1 MITFNNK
8 QIRLIL
14 LASAVF
20 AALAAILVF
29 GGVIPAF
36 YKKEFGDE
44 AYGPARIEFRYASF
58 YELKGWQQDNHEDAF
73 AAFLRSCS
81 ALQTRASDAPA
92 NAEEFWGDQL
102 GSASLAGSVGDWKP
116 LCAEA
121 DQIKNSSYA
130 DPIVTQG
137 AMRVFFEN
145 NFQPV
150 QIVETRAPLP
160 DGPARRQKEMLNSK
174 GVFTGYFEPI
184 YDAARSKSAYFSAPV
199 FRRPGDLIDVN
210 LGDFGQDL
218 SGRRAAGRVEGNR
231 LVPYADRRAINNGAL
246 NETTSP
252 VAWMAPNDLFFLQI
266 QGSGRLRFK
275 DGIELRIGYDGQNG
289 HTYTAIG
296 RIIVEREIMP
306 LADISMQSI
315 RQWLESASEEEAV
328 ELREQNRS
336 YVFFREL
343 EAPQDGLGPPGAQG
357 VALTPGR
364 SLAVDRRYHA
374 LGAPIWVDIEPVVGG
389 GREPI
394 RRLMVAQDT
403 GGAIR
408 GPVRGDVFWGAG
420 DEAGEIAGAMNAQG
434 EMYVLVPRSVAAR
447 LPKRTAK

>member
-1 MITFNNK
+1 MITLDNK
-8 QIRLIL
+8 QTRLIL

-20 AALAAILVF
+20 AAAAAVVVF
-29 GGVIPAF
+29 GGLIPAF
-36 YKKEFGDE
+36 YKKEFGDD
-44 AYGPARIEFRYASF
+44 AYGPPVIEFRHASF
-58 YELKGWQQDNHEDAF
+58 YELTGWQQDNQEEAF
-73 AAFLRSCS
+73 AAFMRSCA
-81 ALQTRASDAPA
+81 ALTARDADAPA
-92 NAEEFWGDQL
+92 NSQEYLGDQL
-102 GSASLAGSVGDWKP
+102 AGVSLAGSVGDWKP

-121 DQIKNSSYA
+121 DQISNSSYA

-150 QIVETRAPLP
+150 QIIESRAPLP
-160 DGPARRQKEMLNSK
+160 DGPARRQKEKSTTK

-184 YDAARSKSAYFSAPV
+184 YDAARSKSSYFSAPV
-199 FRRPGDLIDVN
+199 FRRPDDLIDVN
-210 LGDFGQDL
+210 LGDFRQDL

-231 LVPYADRRAINNGAL
+231 LVPYADRRAINDGAL
-246 NETTSP
+246 TETTSP

-289 HTYTAIG
+289 HAYTAIG
-296 RIIVEREIMP
+296 RIMVEREIMP
-306 LADISMQSI
+306 LAEISMQSI
-315 RQWLESASEEEAV
+315 RQWLESASAQEAA
-328 ELREQNRS
+328 ELREQNLS

-343 EAPQDGLGPPGAQG
+343 EAPQEGLGPPGAQG

-364 SLAVDRRYHA
+364 SLAVDRRYHT
-374 LGAPIWVDIEPVVGG
+374 LGAPVWVDIEPVTGG
-389 GREPI
+389 GRAPI

-408 GPVRGDVFWGAG
+408 GPVRGDFFWGAG
-420 DEAGEIAGAMNAQG
+420 DEAGEIAGIMNAQG
-434 EMYVLVPRSVAAR
+434 EMFVLVPRSVAAR
-447 LPKRTAK
+447 LPKHKIK